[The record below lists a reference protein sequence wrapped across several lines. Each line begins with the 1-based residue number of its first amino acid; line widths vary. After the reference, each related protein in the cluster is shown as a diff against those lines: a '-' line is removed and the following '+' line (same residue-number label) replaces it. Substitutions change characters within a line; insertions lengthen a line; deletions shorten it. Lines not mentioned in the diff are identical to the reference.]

1 MLKRNWKMIEKSK
14 ATMATEDI
22 ATMLEMMK

>member
-22 ATMLEMMK
+22 AAMLEMMK

>member
-22 ATMLEMMK
+22 AAMLEIIK